1 MEDLSNADE
10 DFEIQSEMLEVM
22 ANKQRF
28 SEDIHSPVHS
38 PVHSHVHSPA
48 QNPTHSSAN
57 DHFDDDTPI
66 ATSPVR
72 QPRSDTIEVPAQSL
86 QGDFEAKKEHL
97 IEIRKLRSRGAFFS
111 RQFTFEDDINEMRH
125 ALELAR
131 IEVID
136 KASQIRNKSGVKTA
150 RRVLLAGV
158 SILEFLHRKWN
169 PLHLHL
175 DGFGEY
181 VMSNI
186 DDYDNVF
193 QRLLE
198 KYQGTSQMQPEV
210 ELIVMLGTSA
220 VMFHISNMFVSRAM
234 TSKDSQA
241 EQHTT
246 DADRFE

>member
-1 MEDLSNADE
+1 MEDLARVD
-10 DFEIQSEMLEVM
+10 DDYEIQSELLEVM

-28 SEDIHSPVHS
+28 SEEAHSPVGDQRS
-38 PVHSHVHSPA
+38 PSPDERESDSV
-48 QNPTHSSAN
+48 P
-57 DHFDDDTPI
+57 DDMPY
-66 ATSPVR
+66 
-72 QPRSDTIEVPAQSL
+72 QQEVPCKEEPASTAN
-86 QGDFEAKKEHL
+86 DFEAKRHHL
-97 IEIRKLRSRGAFFS
+97 VEIRKLRSKGAFFA
-111 RQFTFEDDINEMRH
+111 RQFTFEDDITEMRH

-136 KASQIRNKSGVKTA
+136 KTSQVRNKSGVKTA

-158 SILEFLHRKWN
+158 SILEFLHRRWN
-169 PLHLHL
+169 PLNLHL

-198 KYQGTSQMQPEV
+198 KYQGSGQMQPEI

-234 TSKDSQA
+234 TSTAPQTEPQGS
-241 EQHTT
+241 
-246 DADRFE
+246 DADRFD

>member
-1 MEDLSNADE
+1 MEDVTNVD
-10 DFEIQSEMLEVM
+10 DDYEIKSELLEVM

-28 SEDIHSPVHS
+28 SEEAHTPVDSPVHS
-38 PVHSHVHSPA
+38 PAHSPITDYHGEGEDA
-48 QNPTHSSAN
+48 
-57 DHFDDDTPI
+57 FPI
-66 ATSPVR
+66 GSPPPLKQQTQEIKTEQAV
-72 QPRSDTIEVPAQSL
+72 RSDP
-86 QGDFEAKKEHL
+86 GNFESKKEHL
-97 IEIRKLRSRGAFFS
+97 IEIRKMRSKGAFFA
-111 RQFTFEDDINEMRH
+111 RQFTFEDDIDEMRH

-136 KASQIRNKSGVKTA
+136 KASQVRSKTGIKTA

-193 QRLLE
+193 QRLLD
-198 KYQGTSQMQPEV
+198 KYQGSGQMQPEV

-234 TSKDSQA
+234 TSKDSQP
-241 EQHTT
+241 EPQPN
-246 DADRFE
+246 DADRFD